1 MGTAAGRRP
10 ALTGLWVDQARLWA
24 EPHATRLIFL
34 PAGEKKTMFQKCC
47 LQREMFQKKVLP
59 EGENVFKHS
68 AEKQSQASDEL
79 LWY

>member
-34 PAGEKKTMFQKCC
+34 PARGEG
-47 LQREMFQKKVLP
+47 KVL
-59 EGENVFKHS
+59 GQKLS
-68 AEKQSQASDEL
+68 CAGTK
-79 LWY
+79 YG